1 MRKFRAL
8 MLRLRGVFD
17 RHRGERDFNAELESH
32 IALHTEEG
40 IRAGLD
46 FAQARRQALIHL
58 RGAEQTRQAYRD
70 RRTLP
75 VLESLLGDTRF
86 ALRQL
91 SRSPGFAV
99 TVILTLALG
108 IGANLAVFQLLYSV
122 LFAELPVQRPGQ
134 IHSLHAVP
142 SPFDGEWFFS
152 FPAYRRL
159 RAATPEQ
166 APVFARSGFGVG
178 VLQQSDGS
186 ATRNEFQL
194 VSDNFF
200 AVLGLQAAAGR
211 FFLDGDDQR
220 IPSEWP
226 VILRYG
232 YFKQRFAADRSVV
245 GKRAVFNGVPIV
257 IVGVAPEGF
266 TGIVPGEAPDLW
278 LPLAAHGT
286 MRFGTWFDSLG
297 PGHNVNL
304 DHSWIDQPTIFW
316 LWTLARTPQGSQ
328 AAARAHWG
336 SAIAPDLHVIAEAS
350 KDPRD
355 RTRILST
362 PVSLVSAAYGEG
374 WLAAYYRSPLVILMA
389 MAAVI
394 LLVGCLNLANL
405 QMARLVEREREIATR
420 IALGATRTRI
430 LRQVVIEAFVLAVCG
445 GLFAF
450 AAGRASTSVLLR
462 WASGRGEVLPVN
474 AHIGLAATAL
484 GAALLLLALAGFGL
498 IPAWRMTRKSFA
510 TASRARVGA
519 LASQSKTA
527 RRWSNLLL
535 AAQVSLSLLLLSSA
549 ALFAQTLRNLSRVDA
564 GLDRAHVLSVHLDM
578 RSTGFA
584 SRQTNLSPFYD
595 SILEQLRALPD
606 VTDAAVHMC
615 TIPAC
620 GWNTALHVYGT
631 PDLAESQLHGEEDH
645 IGLGYFQ
652 TLGISI
658 LQGRDFARQDTPK
671 SEPVAILSRSYA
683 RKLFSDRSP
692 LGHRIGYSGP
702 PLDHEYLIV
711 GEVADARVDGLHAPA
726 PPVAYFSLEQRPDP
740 VQAIELRVHG
750 PLNTLPAEIRHT
762 LYRIAPALPVTEIVP
777 LDDEFSGN
785 LSSEELLAR
794 LTSVFGVL
802 SLALAALGF
811 YGLLSF
817 RVARRASEIGI
828 RMALGATRG
837 QVQTLFLAETLAIL
851 LIGFVPGAVL
861 SLIMASVAR
870 KLLYGAATMNGWA
883 VAFSVCVLVAAGLVA
898 TSIPARRAA
907 SIDPMQALRGQ

>member
-1 MRKFRAL
+1 MRKLRAFL
-8 MLRLRGVFD
+8 LRLIGLICLHCGQDEFA
-17 RHRGERDFNAELESH
+17 AELESH
-32 IALHTEEG
+32 IALGIEDG

-46 FAQARRQALIHL
+46 PAQARRQVLIGL

-75 VLESLLGDTRF
+75 VLENLLGDTRF

-91 SRSPGFAV
+91 CRTPGFAV
-99 TVILTLALG
+99 TVIFTLALG

-134 IHSLHAVP
+134 IHSLHAVR

-152 FPAYRRL
+152 YPAYRRL
-159 RAATPEQ
+159 RAATAEQ
-166 APVFARSGFGVG
+166 APVFARSGFGVA

-186 ATRNEFQL
+186 ATRNKFQL

-200 AVLGLQAAAGR
+200 SVLGLAPAAGR

-220 IPSEWP
+220 VPSEWP

-304 DHSWIDQPTIFW
+304 DHSWIDQPSIFW
-316 LWTLARTPQGSQ
+316 LWTLARTPQASE
-328 AAARAHWG
+328 AAACAHWG
-336 SAIAPDLHVIAEAS
+336 SAIATDLHLIAEAS
-350 KDPRD
+350 KNPRD
-355 RTRILST
+355 HSRILST
-362 PVSLVSAAYGEG
+362 PVSLVAAAHGEG
-374 WLAAYYRSPLVILMA
+374 WLAGYYRSPLVLLMA

-405 QMARLVEREREIATR
+405 QMARLLEREREIATR
-420 IALGATRTRI
+420 IALGATRIRI
-430 LRQVVIEAFVLAVCG
+430 LRQVLTEAFILAVCG
-445 GLFAF
+445 GLLAL
-450 AAGRASTSVLLR
+450 AAGRASTSVLLG
-462 WASGRGEVLPVN
+462 WASGRGEVLPIN
-474 AHIGLAATAL
+474 THIGLAATAL

-498 IPAWRMTRKSFA
+498 VPAWRMTRKSFA
-510 TASRARVGA
+510 TASRAGIGA
-519 LASQSKTA
+519 LAIQGKTTLL
-527 RRWSNLLL
+527 WSNLLL
-535 AAQVSLSLLLLSSA
+535 AAQVSLSILLLSSA

-564 GLDRAHVLSVHLDM
+564 GLDREHVLTVHLDM

-584 SRQTNLSPFYD
+584 SQQTNLSSFYD

-615 TIPAC
+615 TIPGC
-620 GWNTALHVYGT
+620 GWNTALHVYGNA
-631 PDLAESQLHGEEDH
+631 DLAESQLRGEEDH

-658 LQGRDFARQDTPK
+658 LQGRDFARQDTPR
-671 SEPVAILSRSYA
+671 SQPVAILNHSYA
-683 RKLFSDRSP
+683 RKLFGDRSP
-692 LGHRIGYSGP
+692 LGQRIGYGRP
-702 PLDHEYLIV
+702 PLDREYLIV

-740 VQAIELRVHG
+740 VQAVELRVHG
-750 PLNTLPAEIRHT
+750 PLKPLPAEIRQS
-762 LYRIAPALPVTEIVP
+762 LFRIAPSLPVTEIVS
-777 LDDEFSGN
+777 LDEEFSSN

-794 LTSVFGVL
+794 LTSVFGL
-802 SLALAALGF
+802 LTLALLALGF

-817 RVARRASEIGI
+817 RVATRTSEIGI

-851 LIGFVPGAVL
+851 LIGLVPGAVL
-861 SLIMASVAR
+861 SVVMASVAR
-870 KLLYGAATMNGWA
+870 KLLYGAATMNTWA
-883 VAFSVCVLVAAGLVA
+883 VAFSGCILLVAGLVA
-898 TSIPARRAA
+898 TFIPARRAA
-907 SIDPMQALRGQ
+907 SIDPTQALRSD